1 MCGGFGW
8 LLLSFACVYCCCVFY
23 LCVHVSSGEGVFC
36 YDSIRQVED
45 AVALTR
51 NGVDDRFLS
60 NVSSHLHSRCVF
72 IRSEL
77 VVTS

>member
-1 MCGGFGW
+1 MAAAGFCVCVHVCVCV
-8 LLLSFACVYCCCVFY
+8 LLLLFY
-23 LCVHVSSGEGVFC
+23 LCVHVSSSEGVFC
-36 YDSIRQVED
+36 YDGICQVED
-45 AVALTR
+45 AVALIR
-51 NGVDDRFLS
+51 NGVVDRFLS